1 MDAIWAD
8 ARRGWRWFL
17 GACFAAYV
25 CLSLLFGEEQPLWAI
40 VLVTVVN
47 VGVFAAFALLL
58 ERMRKALREQR
69 ACEQRYERAA
79 RGASDGLIE
88 WQIDRGAMYFSER
101 FCEMLGYRK
110 AELAPSV
117 DTWFGL
123 VHPDDLTE
131 LRGAIIAHREGLTL
145 RLEHEHRLRSADGGY
160 LWVLVRGVVASS
172 EGVELLSAWISDIS
186 ARKQAEHELRFHAFR
201 DPLTS
206 LPNRSLFMDRL
217 AQALIRVR
225 DRQVPLR
232 GAGRSSHPPALLRSS
247 QRPSNRPSQPP
258 ARHSSHPPASGR
270 GSQPPQL
277 GVTRDSPATGGR
289 LAVLLIDLDRFKRV
303 NDSLGHSAGDGLL
316 LAIAD
321 RLRGCVRAED
331 TVARLGGDEF
341 ALLLSD
347 ISSEAD
353 AVKVA
358 MRVRD
363 ALLEPVIIK
372 GRAMISGCS
381 IGIVVAGPECDSPTD
396 LIRDA
401 DTAMYRGKAQGRGQW
416 AIFDPTMRERA
427 VERLTLENELRVALT
442 SCELE
447 VHYQPIVDGAGNFAG
462 FEALPRWN
470 NPRLGMLLPGEFIA
484 LAEETG
490 LIMDLGDRVLGE
502 ACAMGRQVLEAVGN
516 DHPFTVHVN
525 LSPKQ
530 IRRADLASR
539 IDALLEVEGFDPSRL
554 CIEVTEDLILEEAG
568 AGGALLEELRKKGI
582 KLCMDDF
589 GTGYSSLSYLHRFRV
604 DFLKIET
611 AFVHG
616 AETREGGVQIVRS
629 LVNLARNLGV
639 VAIAEGVETERQWAV
654 LHGLGC
660 PRAQGFFIARP
671 LTGTDLL
678 AWLSQQRAACA

>member
-25 CLSLLFGEEQPLWAI
+25 CLSLLFGDEQPLWAI

-47 VGVFAAFALLL
+47 AGVFAAFALLL
-58 ERMRKALREQR
+58 ERMRRALREQH

-88 WQIDRGAMYFSER
+88 WQIDQGTMYFSDR
-101 FCEMLGYRK
+101 FGEMLGYAK
-110 AELAPSV
+110 GELACRV

-123 VHPDDLTE
+123 VHPDDLTD

-145 RLEHEHRLRSADGGY
+145 RLEHEHRLRSADGSY

-172 EGVELLSAWISDIS
+172 EGVELLSAWTSDIS

-201 DPLTS
+201 DPLTG

-225 DRQVPLR
+225 DRQGPVR
-232 GAGRSSHPPALLRSS
+232 GTGRESQPPALRSTQS
-247 QRPSNRPSQPP
+247 PSSRPSQPP
-258 ARHSSHPPASGR
+258 VRRSSQPPATGR

-277 GVTRDSPATGGR
+277 VVARDGSAVGGHV
-289 LAVLLIDLDRFKRV
+289 AVLLIDLDRFKRV

-316 LAIAD
+316 LAVAE

-347 ISSEAD
+347 IGSEAD

-363 ALLEPVIIK
+363 ALLDPVILK
-372 GRAMISGCS
+372 GRAMTSGCS

-401 DTAMYRGKAQGRGQW
+401 DTAMYRSKALGRGQW

-427 VERLTLENELRVALT
+427 VERLTLENELRAALT
-442 SCELE
+442 SHELE

-502 ACAMGRQVLEAVGN
+502 ACAMGRQVLEVVGEG
-516 DHPFTVHVN
+516 HPFTVHVN

-530 IRRADLASR
+530 IRRADLGAR
-539 IDALLEVEGFDPSRL
+539 IEALLEAEGFDPSRL

-568 AGGALLEELRKKGI
+568 AGGALLEDLRKKGVR
-582 KLCMDDF
+582 LCLDDF

-671 LTGTDLL
+671 LTSADLL